1 MRLASIVIGMIVL
14 LGGCARAR
22 VSPPGQDVTLVG
34 TSWTVERIEELV
46 ADRASTTVR
55 FEEGRV
61 SGRAGC
67 NQYSGY
73 LQAAGNAL
81 RVSETRSTRMA
92 CPPPV
97 MQQETRFLAALGAV
111 RTARRDGDRVLLL
124 DETGH
129 VRLRLVPV
137 PTATGPPR
145 RAHVYDCVD
154 GPGLAIS
161 EADGEAVDAWLP
173 DGRRRLTRV
182 PTASGA
188 RYVDDQVSVWNKGT
202 EVLLERDG
210 RSWHCAENQPRDPR

>member
-1 MRLASIVIGMIVL
+1 TAPTPYSFCRARVNRTAVGTIVATGGVMRLASIVIGMIVL

-81 RVSETRSTRMA
+81 RVS
-92 CPPPV
+92 
-97 MQQETRFLAALGAV
+97 
-111 RTARRDGDRVLLL
+111 
-124 DETGH
+124 
-129 VRLRLVPV
+129 
-137 PTATGPPR
+137 
-145 RAHVYDCVD
+145 
-154 GPGLAIS
+154 
-161 EADGEAVDAWLP
+161 
-173 DGRRRLTRV
+173 
-182 PTASGA
+182 
-188 RYVDDQVSVWNKGT
+188 
-202 EVLLERDG
+202 
-210 RSWHCAENQPRDPR
+210 

>member
-1 MRLASIVIGMIVL
+1 VALI
-14 LGGCARAR
+14 
-22 VSPPGQDVTLVG
+22 G
-34 TSWTVERIEELV
+34 TSWTVERIEDLV

-55 FEEGRV
+55 VEEGRV

-97 MQQETRFLAALGAV
+97 MQQETRFLTALAAV

-129 VRLRLVPV
+129 VRLRLAPV
-137 PTATGPPR
+137 PSAGPAGPPR
-145 RAHVYDCVD
+145 RVHVYDCVD
-154 GPGLAIS
+154 GPALAIS
-161 EADGEAVDAWLP
+161 EADGDAIDAWLP

-188 RYVDDQVSVWNKGT
+188 RYTDDQVSVWDKGT

-210 RSWHCAENQPRDPR
+210 RSWPCAENQPRAPR